1 MLNFNADKLIKL
13 ALEEDITSEDI
24 STNAVMKEYKKGTV
38 SLICKQDGVIC
49 GLEVFERVF
58 KILDENTEVNLLA
71 KDGEKVKKGQH
82 IAEVT
87 GDIRVLLSGERTAL
101 NYLQRMSGI
110 ATYTSEVA

>member
-1 MLNFNADKLIKL
+1 MDNFNADKLIKL

-24 STNAVMKEYKKGTV
+24 STNAVMKEYKKGAV

-71 KDGEKVKKGQH
+71 KDGEKVK
-82 IAEVT
+82 
-87 GDIRVLLSGERTAL
+87 
-101 NYLQRMSGI
+101 
-110 ATYTSEVA
+110 